1 MGSVSAFLAALWLR
15 ALRPV
20 LPLFMDVLDRP
31 DHERVTDFFDSDEG
45 SLILVIGA
53 SVLVV
58 AAAVIVFLVVRK
70 HKKQK

>member
-31 DHERVTDFFDSDEG
+31 ERVADFFDSDEG